1 MKKTKSTKKLTIMV
15 ANPLTKVNEKIMIK
29 NLSIYL
35 QKLYYS

>member
-1 MKKTKSTKKLTIMV
+1 MKKTKSTKKLTITV
-15 ANPLTKVNEKIMIK
+15 ANPLTKVNEKNMIK